1 MAVKKENK
9 PKVYDKVI
17 SKKVVKPK
25 TVRKPKLVTKGY
37 VLDQDVPVT
46 TEKGLE
52 ILKKG
57 TVKQLTK
64 EGAKYFKQ
72 KNYIK

>member
-1 MAVKKENK
+1 MAVRKNK
-9 PKVYDKVI
+9 PKVEDKKVI
-17 SKKVVKPK
+17 SQKVVKPK
-25 TVRKPKLVTKGY
+25 TVKKPKLVTEGHELI
-37 VLDQDVPVT
+37 VDVPVT
-46 TEKGLE
+46 TENGLE